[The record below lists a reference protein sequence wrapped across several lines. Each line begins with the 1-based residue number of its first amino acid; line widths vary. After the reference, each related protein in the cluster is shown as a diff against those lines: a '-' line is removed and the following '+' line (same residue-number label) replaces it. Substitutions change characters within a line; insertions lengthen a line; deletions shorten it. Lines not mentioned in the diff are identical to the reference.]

1 MLCAA
6 AIFDCRCECS
16 EAIQSNLSQALMLS
30 ALPEWRQSV
39 VVQQPPRHND
49 HHDLI
54 KALQSNI
61 GKGCINQISLP
72 NKLYRL
78 FNTHAG

>member
-6 AIFDCRCECS
+6 VIFDCCCECS

-30 ALPEWRQSV
+30 ALPEWRQGV

-54 KALQSNI
+54 KALQSNM
-61 GKGCINQISLP
+61 GNGCINQIIVTKQAFSSL
-72 NKLYRL
+72 
-78 FNTHAG
+78 